1 MTKYY
6 ILSSFACIAAHY
18 LWCTQS
24 QLQVQFPLPQ
34 PLTRCIQFDQSE
46 SRFSNNCPITLLYTV
61 NMKRIEGWLKIVL
74 FPTFALFYFTD
85 SNLAKVDATDLIRR
99 QAQKVR
105 YEGLSNEESCVELSL
120 PSRSRRG
127 QTRIRPAK
135 ILCFSGKFRESH
147 FELSVLIGLVMHL
160 LTLADIEC

>member
-1 MTKYY
+1 M
-6 ILSSFACIAAHY
+6 
-18 LWCTQS
+18 
-24 QLQVQFPLPQ
+24 
-34 PLTRCIQFDQSE
+34 
-46 SRFSNNCPITLLYTV
+46 
-61 NMKRIEGWLKIVL
+61 L
-74 FPTFALFYFTD
+74 FTTFALFYFTD
-85 SNLAKVDATDLIRR
+85 SNLAKVDGTDLIRR

-120 PSRSRRG
+120 PSRGRRG

-160 LTLADIEC
+160 LTLAYIEC

>member
-1 MTKYY
+1 M
-6 ILSSFACIAAHY
+6 
-18 LWCTQS
+18 
-24 QLQVQFPLPQ
+24 
-34 PLTRCIQFDQSE
+34 
-46 SRFSNNCPITLLYTV
+46 
-61 NMKRIEGWLKIVL
+61 L

-85 SNLAKVDATDLIRR
+85 SNLAKVDGTDLIRR
-99 QAQKVR
+99 QAPKVR
-105 YEGLSNEESCVELSL
+105 YEGLSNEELSL